1 MHPIATGLEKSAI
14 KLSVL
19 LFLQCNLVQNAFKS
33 QKMCNKD
40 VDSCP
45 SVLNYVLDHYLIQV
59 ISDKVVSKEPF
70 MISSC
75 LDRYQKPKTCDKAV
89 NSYLLVWKFVLDWF
103 VFNKIIEKH
112 DNGVFSND
120 DIIIGDTDSD
130 IATFFIND
138 IGLNSINFK
147 NVNPGNFEDCDPE
160 TINHVRFMS
169 CFNRYKQHQAL

>member
-1 MHPIATGLEKSAI
+1 
-14 KLSVL
+14 
-19 LFLQCNLVQNAFKS
+19 
-33 QKMCNKD
+33 MCNKD
-40 VDSCP
+40 VDICP
-45 SVLNYVLDHYLIQV
+45 SVLNYVLDHCLIQE

-70 MISSC
+70 ISCC
-75 LDRYQKPKTCDKAV
+75 LDRYKKPKTCDKAV
-89 NSYLLVWKFVLDWF
+89 NSYLLAWKFVLDWF

>member
-1 MHPIATGLEKSAI
+1 
-14 KLSVL
+14 
-19 LFLQCNLVQNAFKS
+19 
-33 QKMCNKD
+33 MCNKD

-45 SVLNYVLDHYLIQV
+45 SVLNYVLDHCLIQE

-70 MISSC
+70 ISCC
-75 LDRYQKPKTCDKAV
+75 LDRYKKPKTCDKAV

-120 DIIIGDTDSD
+120 DIIIDDTDSD

>member
-1 MHPIATGLEKSAI
+1 
-14 KLSVL
+14 
-19 LFLQCNLVQNAFKS
+19 
-33 QKMCNKD
+33 MCNKD

-45 SVLNYVLDHYLIQV
+45 SVLNYVLDHCLIQE

-70 MISSC
+70 ISCC
-75 LDRYQKPKTCDKAV
+75 LDRYKKPKTCDKAV
-89 NSYLLVWKFVLDWF
+89 NSYLLAWKFVLDWF

>member
-1 MHPIATGLEKSAI
+1 
-14 KLSVL
+14 
-19 LFLQCNLVQNAFKS
+19 
-33 QKMCNKD
+33 MCNKD
-40 VDSCP
+40 ADSCP
-45 SVLNYVLDHYLIQV
+45 SVLNYVLDHYLIQE

-70 MISSC
+70 ISCC
-75 LDRYQKPKTCDKAV
+75 LDRYKKPKTCDKAV
-89 NSYLLVWKFVLDWF
+89 NSYLLAWKFVLDWF

-160 TINHVRFMS
+160 TINHVIFMS

>member
-1 MHPIATGLEKSAI
+1 
-14 KLSVL
+14 
-19 LFLQCNLVQNAFKS
+19 
-33 QKMCNKD
+33 MCNKD

-45 SVLNYVLDHYLIQV
+45 SVLNYVLDHCLIQE

-70 MISSC
+70 ISCC
-75 LDRYQKPKTCDKAV
+75 LDRYKKPKTCDKAV
-89 NSYLLVWKFVLDWF
+89 NSYLLAWKFVLDWF

-120 DIIIGDTDSD
+120 DIIIGDTDSE